1 MLASPYNYNVF
12 PIPVVSY
19 INTYIGVLLSA
30 LRVRLG
36 TLVALSSRDGVWVPV
51 LPRAPT
57 SHAVGHGPKQT
68 KTSLSRQGQPAVST
82 TSLENSE
89 IPNNNVLLFQRL
101 KPLLSSNALF
111 KKTLSSKNKIAFYYI
126 NILR

>member
-1 MLASPYNYNVF
+1 MFPTFVHERIASHPNSIFTKHHVSVSLQLQRLSYT
-12 PIPVVSY
+12 PVVSY

-36 TLVALSSRDGVWVPV
+36 TLVALSGRDGVWVPV

-82 TSLENSE
+82 TGQGNSE
-89 IPNNNVLLFQRL
+89 NTLQQCIAV
-101 KPLLSSNALF
+101 STI
-111 KKTLSSKNKIAFYYI
+111 KTIIVF
-126 NILR
+126 